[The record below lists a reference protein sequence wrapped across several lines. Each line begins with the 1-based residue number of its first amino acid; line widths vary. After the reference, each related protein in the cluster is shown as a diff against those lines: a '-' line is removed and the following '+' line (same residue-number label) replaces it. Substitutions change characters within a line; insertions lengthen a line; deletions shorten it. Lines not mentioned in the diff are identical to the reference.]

1 MAVLMRELSAA
12 ISSSQRKTD
21 SQTSA
26 SISVLLSVNTATS
39 NWLRRAS
46 LSSTGTGKVSSQD
59 ILATEA
65 MLRDSKANSEDSRD
79 ASSKMEDRV
88 M

>member
-12 ISSSQRKTD
+12 ISSSKRKTD

-26 SISVLLSVNTATS
+26 SINVLLSVNAATS

-46 LSSTGTGKVSSQD
+46 ISSTGPNTGTGKPELSSQD
-59 ILATEA
+59 LAA
-65 MLRDSKANSEDSRD
+65 MLGSEST
-79 ASSKMEDRV
+79 K
-88 M
+88 